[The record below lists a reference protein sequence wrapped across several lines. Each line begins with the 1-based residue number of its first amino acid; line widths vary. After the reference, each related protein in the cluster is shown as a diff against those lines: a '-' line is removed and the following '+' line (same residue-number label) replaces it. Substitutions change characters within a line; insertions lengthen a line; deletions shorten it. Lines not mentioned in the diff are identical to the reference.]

1 MLIAEKVM
9 EFPPEVTEQLG
20 HYVYLYIDP
29 DTDVPFYIGKGVG
42 NRVFAH
48 LGETAESEKVAK
60 IQELRDQGK
69 MPKIELLRYGMS
81 ESEAALVEASVIDF
95 IGTGMLT
102 NKVRGY
108 HSRSYGRIS
117 AEEIL
122 TTFTAQPVEITH
134 KVLLITINRL
144 YRSGMSS
151 QELYEATRG
160 IWKVGRRRARADYAF
175 AVYRGIVRE
184 VYQIDQWHPAGTL
197 AYETRDDSDFRGS
210 GRWEFGGEIA
220 LDIREIYVANS
231 IRDYLGTSNQ
241 NPIRYVNI

>member
-1 MLIAEKVM
+1 M

-20 HYVYLYIDP
+20 HYVYIYLDP
-29 DTDVPFYIGKGVG
+29 DTHVPFYIGKGVG

-48 LGETAESEKVAK
+48 LGESAESEKVAK

-69 MPKIELLRYGMS
+69 TPKIELLRYGLT
-81 ESEAALVEASVIDF
+81 ESEAALIEASVIDF
-95 IGTGMLT
+95 VGTASLT

-122 TTFTAQPVEITH
+122 TTFTAQPVEIIH
-134 KVLLITINRL
+134 KVMLITINRL
-144 YRSGMSS
+144 YRSDMSP

-160 IWKVGRRRARADYAF
+160 IWKVGRRRARVDYAL
-175 AVYRGIVRE
+175 AIYRGIVRE
-184 VYQIDQWHPAGTL
+184 VYRIDRWHPAGTL
-197 AYETRDDSDFRGS
+197 TYETRDDSDFRGS
-210 GRWEFGGEIA
+210 GRWEFKGEVA
-220 LDIREIYVANS
+220 QDIREIYLGNS
-231 IRDYLGTSNQ
+231 IREYLGKSNQ